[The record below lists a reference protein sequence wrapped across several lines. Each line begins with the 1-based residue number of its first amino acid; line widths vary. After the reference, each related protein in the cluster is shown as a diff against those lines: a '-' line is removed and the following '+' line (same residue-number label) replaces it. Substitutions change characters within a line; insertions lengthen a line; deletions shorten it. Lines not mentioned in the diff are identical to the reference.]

1 MLRNNKGSILVTT
14 LMIFSVISTICIAC
28 IGIIYSNNNFYN
40 LEYNLIKYKELSLS
54 GIEIVRSN
62 IIDEVKEAI
71 KNTTKKSEF
80 MDYFLGNN
88 THRFINKIRDISK
101 SDLEN
106 VSIRIQRDLIY
117 EDKGVLK
124 FELISKYKDSIY
136 TKTIQVS
143 VKIENPWNDLS
154 DDNQD
159 KVDEEK
165 NEQLVI
171 DKNEE
176 YIDKDIKDEVD
187 QNIED
192 VKGSIKEKDLV
203 TIYNYRE
210 I

>member
-28 IGIIYSNNNFYN
+28 IGIIYSNNNFSN

-117 EDKGVLK
+117 EDKGILK